1 MAYLQLHGIEKS
13 FGDLRVIKG
22 VDLQIQKGEF
32 IVFVGPSGCGKSTL
46 LRLIAGLEQTDGG
59 SVVLDGR
66 DITEAASSARDLAMV
81 FQSYALYP
89 HMSVFENMSFALKL
103 AQVPQAQI
111 REKVERAAAILNL
124 GDYLH
129 RRPKE
134 LSGGQRQR
142 VAIGRAI
149 VRAPKVFLFDEP
161 LSNLDAALRG
171 QTRIEIAKLHRELGA
186 TTVYVTHDQVEA
198 MTLADRVVVLRDGR
212 IEQVGTPLE
221 LYDHPANSFVAQF
234 IGTPQMNMLA
244 FTHVAE
250 LAQRFALPV
259 AADGFIGL
267 RPEHVVA
274 QPEGQ
279 GMLQMQVDLVEALG
293 AETLLYLSNGQ
304 GLQLVLR
311 QSARSG
317 LHSGQSVGIDL
328 QFDTA
333 HFFDAQGRSLA
344 SGGGPV

>member
-1 MAYLQLHGIEKS
+1 
-13 FGDLRVIKG
+13 
-22 VDLQIQKGEF
+22 
-32 IVFVGPSGCGKSTL
+32 
-46 LRLIAGLEQTDGG
+46 
-59 SVVLDGR
+59 
-66 DITEAASSARDLAMV
+66 
-81 FQSYALYP
+81 
-89 HMSVFENMSFALKL
+89 
-103 AQVPQAQI
+103 
-111 REKVERAAAILNL
+111 
-124 GDYLH
+124 
-129 RRPKE
+129 
-134 LSGGQRQR
+134 
-142 VAIGRAI
+142 
-149 VRAPKVFLFDEP
+149 
-161 LSNLDAALRG
+161 
-171 QTRIEIAKLHRELGA
+171 
-186 TTVYVTHDQVEA
+186 
-198 MTLADRVVVLRDGR
+198 
-212 IEQVGTPLE
+212 
-221 LYDHPANSFVAQF
+221 
-234 IGTPQMNMLA
+234 MNMLA

-274 QPEGQ
+274 QPKGQ

-328 QFDTA
+328 QFDAA